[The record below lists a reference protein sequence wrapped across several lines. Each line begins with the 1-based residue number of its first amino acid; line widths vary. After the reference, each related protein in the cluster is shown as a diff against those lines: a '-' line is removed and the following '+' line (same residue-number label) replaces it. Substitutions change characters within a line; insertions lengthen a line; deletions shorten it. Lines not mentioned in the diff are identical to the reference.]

1 MTEADPGDLAVLRH
15 TASRRLIIL
24 LWLHVSAILAAC
36 VVGEVSLLLAL
47 AATVLGAAAIAVRAL
62 RGETLAARAAIALAL
77 LAMAPLFA
85 ASLQGL
91 PWRMDTFNHSLLLL
105 VVLAIWCDWRVL
117 AAAAAAI
124 AAHLLLQP
132 LLLSV
137 GPRTGGLI
145 HAVAQT
151 AILLTAAAALIWL
164 ARRIEAMS
172 ARARAMIADVKLQAA
187 RENAALRVTSETA
200 SDLAGKATEDRVA
213 QEFEQDVGGM
223 VRGVQTTAEDMRGA
237 ATRISDVTA
246 RTSERTVAIASASQE
261 TLSSVQGVAAAV
273 EQLAASIT
281 QVTREIREVSD
292 ASFRA
297 MEEAGAT
304 NVTVQRLSDT
314 TAQIG
319 TVVQSIRSIA
329 GQTNLLAL
337 NATIEAA
344 RAGEA
349 GKGFSVVASEVK
361 ALARQT
367 ARATEDIETHIG
379 AIRTEM
385 DRAMAAIDAIA
396 QTVAN
401 LGGITVSVAGAMD
414 HQAQVTQEIAGNA
427 VRAAASTDAVVANLR
442 VLSAEAAQGEG
453 AAREGRRDAD
463 RLVADCSRVES
474 AVRRFV
480 ESLVAA

>member
-1 MTEADPGDLAVLRH
+1 MDILRQ

-24 LWLHVSAILAAC
+24 LWLHVAAILAA
-36 VVGEVSLLLAL
+36 GALGGASLLPALTAAILAT
-47 AATVLGAAAIAVRAL
+47 AATALQAWRGKGLAERLTVAA
-62 RGETLAARAAIALAL
+62 AL

-85 ASLQGL
+85 ASLPGQ
-91 PWRMDTFNHSLLLL
+91 PWPGETGDHSLLLL
-105 VVLAIWCDWRVL
+105 AALATYCDWRVL
-117 AAAAAAI
+117 AAAAAL
-124 AAHLLLQP
+124 AAPQALLP
-132 LLLSV
+132 GLLSGGTGSS
-137 GPRTGGLI
+137 GPV
-145 HAVAQT
+145 HAVAQA
-151 AILLTAAAALIWL
+151 AILLLAAGTLIWL

-172 ARARAMIADVKLQAA
+172 AHAQAVVAEVKRQAA
-187 RENAALRVTSETA
+187 RENAVLRVTSETA

-213 QEFEQDVGGM
+213 HEFEQDVGGM
-223 VRGVQTTAEDMRGA
+223 VRDVNATAEDVRGA
-237 ATRISDVTA
+237 AARVSEATA
-246 RTSERTVAIASASQE
+246 RTSERTAAIASASQE
-261 TLSSVQGVAAAV
+261 TLGSVQGVAAAV

-314 TAQIG
+314 AAQIG
-319 TVVQSIRSIA
+319 SVVQSIRNIA

-367 ARATEDIETHIG
+367 ARATDIETHIG
-379 AIRTEM
+379 AIRSEM

-414 HQAQVTQEIAGNA
+414 HQAHVTQEIAGNA

-442 VLSAEAAQGEG
+442 VLSTEAAQGEG
-453 AAREGRRDAD
+453 AAREGCRDAD
-463 RLVADCSRVES
+463 RLVADCARVEG

-480 ESLVAA
+480 EALVAA